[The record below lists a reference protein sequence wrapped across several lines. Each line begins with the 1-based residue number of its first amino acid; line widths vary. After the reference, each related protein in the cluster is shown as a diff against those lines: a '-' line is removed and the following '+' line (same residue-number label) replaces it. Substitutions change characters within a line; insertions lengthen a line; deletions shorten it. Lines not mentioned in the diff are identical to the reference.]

1 MSPIAPGRLHDIGPG
16 HLDRSRAMKPTYL
29 GLPVLLLVLSACG
42 HPTATIGTEK
52 TAAGY
57 DGTPKRMFVSAR
69 LDRGVEPDITQDFIA
84 TMQSDL
90 ARCGVTA
97 DIYVPDAVELDAAAR
112 IRERVR
118 QLQPDTLLS
127 VSETVREIS
136 GVDSSVGGHYLAI
149 LTDLQTRREVWVAGV
164 QLEMGSPLAG
174 RHGGGIVFAD
184 TLMQH
189 MSRSGVLRSCPAPT
203 GSAP

>member
-1 MSPIAPGRLHDIGPG
+1 
-16 HLDRSRAMKPTYL
+16 MKPIHL
-29 GLPVLLLVLSACG
+29 GLPLLLLVLSACA
-42 HPTATIGTEK
+42 PPSATVDTEK

-57 DGTPKRMFVSAR
+57 DGIPKRMFVSAR

-84 TMQSDL
+84 TMQADL

-112 IRERVR
+112 IREQVR
-118 QLQPDTLLS
+118 RLQPDTLLS
-127 VSETVREIS
+127 VRETVREIS
-136 GVDSSVGGHYLAI
+136 GLDSSVGGRYLAV
-149 LTDLQTRREVWVAGV
+149 LTDLHTRREVWLASV
-164 QLEMGSPLAG
+164 QLEMGNPLAG

-184 TLMQH
+184 ALVQH
-189 MSRSGVLRSCPAPT
+189 MSQSGVLRSCPAPT